1 MIYVLLGEGNGN
13 QLQYSYLENSM
24 IRLQRILAGYSPWN
38 HRELDTTE
46 QLATIIYYTDHLYYL
61 VSYSA
66 ASEKG

>member
-13 QLQYSYLENSM
+13 HLQYSYLENSM
-24 IRLQRILAGYSPWN
+24 IRLQRILAGYSPCN

-46 QLATIIYYTDHLYYL
+46 QLATIIYYADHLYYL